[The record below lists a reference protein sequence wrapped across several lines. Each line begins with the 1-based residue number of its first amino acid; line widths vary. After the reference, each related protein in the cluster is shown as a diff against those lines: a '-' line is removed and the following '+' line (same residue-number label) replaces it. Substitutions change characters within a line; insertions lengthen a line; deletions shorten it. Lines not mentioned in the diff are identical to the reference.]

1 MQMSFGNAAELSG
14 FASSGKERRTAPMAK
29 GLDSIF
35 NPHSQALRLLEQRI
49 GLIGGNLANAN
60 TPGYK
65 ARDLDFAAAM
75 AQATGSAGMTDR
87 SGFTL
92 RQAGQSGITGR
103 TAGLF
108 PGEGQRPSQ
117 LTYAGESASEGLV
130 QYRTP
135 LQPSLDGNT
144 VDAQTEKAA
153 FAEAAVRYE
162 STLSLLS
169 RRISGLR
176 AVLKG
181 E

>member
-1 MQMSFGNAAELSG
+1 
-14 FASSGKERRTAPMAK
+14 MAK

-75 AQATGSAGMTDR
+75 AQAMGSAEATNSR
-87 SGFTL
+87 AFTL
-92 RQAGQSGITGR
+92 RQPGQSGITGN
-103 TAGLF
+103 TVGLF
-108 PGEGQRPSQ
+108 PGEGRRPNP
-117 LTYAGESASEGLV
+117 LTYSSGNASEALV

>member
-1 MQMSFGNAAELSG
+1 MG
-14 FASSGKERRTAPMAK
+14 K

-75 AQATGSAGMTDR
+75 AQATGSAEAPKSR
-87 SGFTL
+87 ALTL
-92 RQAGQSGITGR
+92 RQPGQGGITGN
-103 TAGLF
+103 AVGLF
-108 PGEGQRPSQ
+108 PGEGQRPS
-117 LTYAGESASEGLV
+117 LGSAAGQNAFGGLV

>member
-1 MQMSFGNAAELSG
+1 
-14 FASSGKERRTAPMAK
+14 MAK

-65 ARDLDFAAAM
+65 ARDLDFAEAM
-75 AQATGSAGMTDR
+75 AQATGSATTAE
-87 SGFTL
+87 SGGFVL
-92 RQAGQSGITGR
+92 RQAGRSAIAGSSTGV
-103 TAGLF
+103 F
-108 PGEGQRPSQ
+108 PGEGQRPSLVSLSGQ
-117 LTYAGESASEGLV
+117 NTPEGVV

>member
-1 MQMSFGNAAELSG
+1 
-14 FASSGKERRTAPMAK
+14 MAK

-65 ARDLDFAAAM
+65 ARDIDFAAAM
-75 AQATGSAGMTDR
+75 AQATDAVDRAGSGGFVLQQPGRSAIAG
-87 SGFTL
+87 G
-92 RQAGQSGITGR
+92 ATGV
-103 TAGLF
+103 F
-108 PGEGQRPSQ
+108 PGEGQRPSLVSLSGQ
-117 LTYAGESASEGLV
+117 NTPDGVV

>member
-1 MQMSFGNAAELSG
+1 MASG
-14 FASSGKERRTAPMAK
+14 FNEV
-29 GLDSIF
+29 F
-35 NPHSQALRLLEQRI
+35 NPHRQALNLLEQRL
-49 GLIGGNLANAN
+49 GLISGNLANAS

-65 ARDLDFAAAM
+65 ARDLDFTQAM
-75 AQATGSAGMTDR
+75 QAVEKDAQGASPAKGHLPLRGAG
-87 SGFTL
+87 
-92 RQAGQSGITGR
+92 AGH
-103 TAGLF
+103 
-108 PGEGQRPSQ
+108 
-117 LTYAGESASEGLV
+117 V
-130 QYRTP
+130 MYRTP

-181 E
+181 D